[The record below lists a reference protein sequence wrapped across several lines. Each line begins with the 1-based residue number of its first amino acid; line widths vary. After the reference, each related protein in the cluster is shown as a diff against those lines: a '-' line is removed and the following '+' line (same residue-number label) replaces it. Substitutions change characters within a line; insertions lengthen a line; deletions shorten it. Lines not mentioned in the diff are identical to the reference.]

1 MCVCL
6 DLAFIFVCF
15 FLVQLLLFCS
25 CVVCLCRAGFSFF
38 PRQEIGWEERFR
50 NDLFCV
56 ECDVKP

>member
-6 DLAFIFVCF
+6 GLAFIFVCF
-15 FLVQLLLFCS
+15 FLVQLLLFVLVLFAF
-25 CVVCLCRAGFSFF
+25 VVLGLVFF
-38 PRQEIGWEERFR
+38 PRQEIGWEERHR